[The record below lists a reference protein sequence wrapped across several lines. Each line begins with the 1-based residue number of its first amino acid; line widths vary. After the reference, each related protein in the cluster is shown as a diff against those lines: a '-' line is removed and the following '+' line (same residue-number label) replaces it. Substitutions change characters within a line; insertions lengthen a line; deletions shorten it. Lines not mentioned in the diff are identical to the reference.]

1 MNEVDVHRL
10 ALEKV
15 GRILGP
21 ARASNLLTSFLSSW
35 PPRDR
40 LQSPEDLY
48 AFGRSLSE
56 MQGMEQAVGAL
67 LTVQAVILGA
77 PGEPGN
83 SGTYGRNKL

>member
-1 MNEVDVHRL
+1 MNEGVDVHRL
-10 ALEKV
+10 ALDKV

-21 ARASNLLTSFLSSW
+21 ARASNLLTAFLSSR
-35 PPRDR
+35 PARER
-40 LQSPEDLY
+40 LESAEDLY

-67 LTVQAVILGA
+67 ITVQAVILGA

-83 SGTYGRNKL
+83 SGTYGRKS